1 VLTFEEE
8 SPSVLADDIKEEWRS
23 LWNDSIGDKVRAE
36 GIANRS
42 FDLLFVEQGTVITAT
57 RDFRPL
63 RLAEILRLH
72 DVQSVER
79 VVGPHP
85 SVGGW
90 TKFSKT
96 VLNKQARTRRLEE
109 LMPRR
114 GCKKNLQLKKGGR
127 GWLHNS
133 Q

>member
-1 VLTFEEE
+1 MAE
-8 SPSVLADDIKEEWRS
+8 DIKEEWRLMWS
-23 LWNDSIGDKVRAE
+23 GSIADKVRAE

-42 FDLLFVEQGTVITAT
+42 FELLFVEQGTVIAAT
-57 RDFRPL
+57 RDFRSL
-63 RLAEILRLH
+63 RLAEVLRLH

-79 VVGPHP
+79 FVGPHP

-90 TKFSKT
+90 TKFAKT
-96 VLNKQARTRRLEE
+96 VLNKQARNRRLEE

-114 GCKKNLQLKKGGR
+114 GCKKNLQVKKGGR
-127 GWLHNS
+127 GWLHNT